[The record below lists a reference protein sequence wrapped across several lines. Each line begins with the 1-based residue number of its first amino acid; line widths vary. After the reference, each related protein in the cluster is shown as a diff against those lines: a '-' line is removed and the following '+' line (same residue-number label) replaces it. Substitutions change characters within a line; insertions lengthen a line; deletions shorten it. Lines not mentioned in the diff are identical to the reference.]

1 MRKEID
7 VGTDVIC
14 DFCGS
19 DGDASSGGVMIGS
32 NAVCGLCCE
41 SNGYYD
47 PNYIYKD
54 ERICICLCLYCRCY
68 KFL

>member
-47 PNYIYKD
+47 PN
-54 ERICICLCLYCRCY
+54 
-68 KFL
+68 

>member
-1 MRKEID
+1 
-7 VGTDVIC
+7 
-14 DFCGS
+14 
-19 DGDASSGGVMIGS
+19 MIGS

-54 ERICICLCLYCRCY
+54 EIGERFSKENTFKENVLNYRY
-68 KFL
+68 KNTGSKNGKIIIESM